1 MNTKKTDPVYEK
13 GLSDKVYQNKSVCL
27 ISLHGWTGNNN
38 SLSLLKYIL
47 PNKNIIWEFPQ
58 APYQARKEGHSW
70 FRGNKIQGWENN
82 KSLYL
87 LENLVFK
94 KNKNGIKH
102 QNIFVLGFSQGGCM
116 ALEFIKKQKF
126 SLGGVITIGGFVRD
140 KNSFSKDINV
150 NSKNTPVLIIHG
162 EEDKIINPR
171 ESEVMESLLKN
182 NGFKTYLKKFS
193 CGHKIP
199 FKAKD
204 SILSFLFGN

>member
-1 MNTKKTDPVYEK
+1 
-13 GLSDKVYQNKSVCL
+13 
-27 ISLHGWTGNNN
+27 
-38 SLSLLKYIL
+38 
-47 PNKNIIWEFPQ
+47 
-58 APYQARKEGHSW
+58 
-70 FRGNKIQGWENN
+70 
-82 KSLYL
+82 
-87 LENLVFK
+87 
-94 KNKNGIKH
+94 
-102 QNIFVLGFSQGGCM
+102 M

-182 NGFKTYLKKFS
+182 NGFKTYLEKFS